1 MKILLIIALLI
12 FFSVAAG
19 AQHKI
24 VFSSQNYAGILV
36 GENKTNYQFQSING
50 IKYKTWFSGIGM
62 GIDGYYVNSI
72 PLFVSI
78 NKELFKKKSGF
89 YLSADAGINF
99 GCPTINQR
107 RAEESDFDAG
117 LYLTGGLG
125 YKIGIGKTNALL
137 VYTGYSSK
145 HLIEKVISFPAD
157 APQMDKYDYYL
168 RRISLKI
175 GWSF

>member
-1 MKILLIIALLI
+1 M
-12 FFSVAAG
+12 FFSVSAD
-19 AQHKI
+19 AQHNI

-36 GENKTNYQFQSING
+36 GENKTNYQFQTING
-50 IKYKTWFSGIGM
+50 IRYKTWLGGIGI

-72 PLFVSI
+72 PLFISI

-107 RAEESDFDAG
+107 RAEESDFDMG
-117 LYLTGGLG
+117 LYLAGGLG

-137 VYTGYSSK
+137 VYAGYSSK
-145 HLIEKVISFPAD
+145 HLIENVTTYPAD
-157 APQMDKYDYYL
+157 APQVDRYDYHL